1 MYPPSKNKQY
11 QWRLC
16 KMKRMHYIKKY
27 VIHILAI
34 TAIDAETFDLPIN
47 QNAIIVCTNR
57 DNKFIYKCN
66 PENILVMN
74 FSDAEDKKD
83 LEAFNRAHA
92 RKIIKFVKS
101 LSDEVTDIYVCCS
114 KGGSRSSAVAAA
126 LLRMSGRKDKDVWNN
141 PYYVPNT
148 LVYFRLCREYGLPV
162 THFSTWICKQKNNQ
176 AFRKAQKGQPC
187 RYERWQ
193 ILY

>member
-1 MYPPSKNKQY
+1 
-11 QWRLC
+11 
-16 KMKRMHYIKKY
+16 MKKIYYIKKY

-34 TAIDAETFDLPIN
+34 TAIDAETFDLPIK

-57 DNKFIYKCN
+57 NNKFIYKCK
-66 PENILVMN
+66 PENILIIN
-74 FSDAEDKKD
+74 FSDVEDKKD
-83 LEAFNRAHA
+83 PEAFNRAHA
-92 RKIIKFVKS
+92 RKIIRFVKS
-101 LSDEVTDIYVCCS
+101 LSNDVTDLYVCCS

-148 LVYFRLCREYGLPV
+148 LVYFRLCREYGLPI
-162 THFSTWICKQKNNQ
+162 TRFSSWIKKQKNNR
-176 AFRKAQKGQPC
+176 AFKIAQKRKHC